1 MAHFR
6 RGLNSTRPL
15 VTKLALL
22 WAGVATLYAA
32 DSHTRAGLL
41 LDAASARAGETVTAA
56 IRLEMDPGWHT
67 YWRNPGESGLPTS
80 VTWTLPPGIT
90 AGELEWPPPEAYES
104 GGVTTYVYHDEVLLL
119 VRLTLAPEVQPGP
132 ARLQARV
139 DWLECQVACV
149 PGNAVVETTL
159 HVGAERQPSPQ
170 AALIQTWQERI
181 PRPDP
186 TLSVTATWQ
195 EKPTGNTATIILEG
209 SVDSMRQPPDSL
221 EGSVDGMRQPSD
233 FYPYGDEGYEI
244 APAVTRQPSP
254 AGTFRLAKTLK
265 RFADGFPVEIAG
277 ILVQPAT
284 ADTPVRA
291 VELRLSLAATDPL
304 GTAPGAATVE
314 PVSIGAG
321 SKAQNTS
328 LLLMLLFAFLGGLIL
343 NIMPC
348 VLPVIALKILGFVQ
362 QSKESPERVRRMGL
376 MYGLGVLLS
385 FLAIATVVVSVQQA
399 GGGASWGMQ
408 MQNPY
413 FRLALLVVVLLVAL
427 NLFGVFEI
435 VIGGAALGAAAKL
448 TTREGYPGAFF
459 NGILATALGTS
470 CTAPILAIAVGFA
483 FTQSPVIV
491 VLMFLTIGAG
501 LASPYVLLSWRPGW
515 LRFLPKPG
523 AWMQKFKVAMGFPML
538 GTAVWMFEFTAPS
551 YGPGGVLWL
560 GMFLAVIAF
569 VVWVWGEFIQRGTR
583 RKGLAAVACL
593 GLLAGAYVV
602 ILEGQLH
609 WRNPVGIST
618 STAVFKDTPDG
629 LEWRPWNPAAVDD
642 ARRSGHIVLV
652 DFTAK
657 WCPNCRSNKKFA
669 IDIPSVRT
677 RMQSLNAVPFRAD
690 YTDRDPRI
698 TDELKRYGR
707 AGVPLVLVFPAD
719 PTRPPLVLPELLTP
733 GIVLEALGQ
742 AAEIPR
748 TAGTKA

>member
-1 MAHFR
+1 MAQ
-6 RGLNSTRPL
+6 
-15 VTKLALL
+15 LALL
-22 WAGVATLYAA
+22 GAGLLSTSQAA
-32 DSHTRAGLL
+32 DSHTRASLL
-41 LDAASARAGETVTAA
+41 LDAASARPGETVTAA
-56 IRLEMDPGWHT
+56 IRLQMDPGWHT

-80 VTWTLPPGIT
+80 IAWTLPPGIT
-90 AGELEWPPPEAYES
+90 AGEIQWPPPEPYES
-104 GGVTTYVYHDEVLLL
+104 GGLTTYVYHDEVLLL
-119 VRLTLAPEVQPGP
+119 VPLALGDTVKPGP
-132 ARLQARV
+132 ALLQARV

-149 PGNAVVETTL
+149 PGSAPVQATL
-159 HVGAERQPSPQ
+159 EIGADRQPSPH
-170 AALIQTWQERI
+170 AALIQSWQARI

-186 TLSVTATWQ
+186 ARAVTATWQ
-195 EKPTGNTATIILEG
+195 EPPTSNTATFILQG
-209 SVDSMRQPPDSL
+209 SVDSMLHPA
-221 EGSVDGMRQPSD
+221 D
-233 FYPYGDEGYEI
+233 FYPYAHEDYEI

-254 AGTFRLAKTLK
+254 EGTFRLAKNLK
-265 RFADGFPVEIAG
+265 RFADSFPREIAG
-277 ILVQPAT
+277 ILVQPA
-284 ADTPVRA
+284 AAGSPARA
-291 VELRLSLAATDPL
+291 VEIRVPL
-304 GTAPGAATVE
+304 PPIGGQTPSGSGSSPAEPFAGTAGPGT
-314 PVSIGAG
+314 P
-321 SKAQNTS
+321 KAS

-362 QSKESPERVRRMGL
+362 QSKEAPERVRRLGL
-376 MYGLGVLLS
+376 MYGFGVLLS
-385 FLAIATVVVSVQQA
+385 FLAIAIVVVSVQQA

-435 VIGGAALGAAAKL
+435 VIGGTAMGAAAKL

-470 CTAPILAIAVGFA
+470 CTAPVLAIAVGFA
-483 FTQSPVIV
+483 FTQSPAII
-491 VLMFLTIGAG
+491 VLMFLTIGLG

-523 AWMQKFKVAMGFPML
+523 AWMHKFKVAMGFPML

-560 GMFLAVIAF
+560 GMFLAVIALT
-569 VVWVWGEFIQRGTR
+569 VWVWGEFIQRGTR
-583 RKGLAAVACL
+583 RKGLAAMICL

-609 WRNPVGIST
+609 WRNPVGN
-618 STAVFKDTPDG
+618 TASAGVFKDTPDG
-629 LEWRPWNPAAVDD
+629 LEWRPWSPVAVED
-642 ARRSGHIVLV
+642 ARRSGHVVLV

-669 IDIPSVRT
+669 IDIPSVRD
-677 RMQSLNAVPFRAD
+677 RMRQLNAIALRAD

-698 TDELKRYGR
+698 TEELKRYGR
-707 AGVPLVLVFPAD
+707 AGVPLVLVFPTD
-719 PTRPPLVLPELLTP
+719 PSRPPLVLPELLTP
-733 GIVLEALGQ
+733 GIVLEALDQ
-742 AAEIPR
+742 AAEASPA
-748 TAGTKA
+748 TGPKA

>member
-1 MAHFR
+1 MLIARFR
-6 RGLNSTRPL
+6 RRSNPWRLIVAS
-15 VTKLALL
+15 LALL
-22 WAGVATLYAA
+22 GAGLSTSQAA
-32 DSHTRAGLL
+32 DSHTRASLL
-41 LDAASARAGETVTAA
+41 LDAASARPGETVTAA
-56 IRLEMDPGWHT
+56 IRLQMDPTWHT

-80 VTWTLPPGIT
+80 IAWTLPPGIT
-90 AGELEWPPPEAYES
+90 AGDIQWPPPEPYES
-104 GGVTTYVYHDEVLLL
+104 GGLTTYVYHDEVLLL
-119 VRLTLAPEVQPGP
+119 VPLTLADAVKPGP
-132 ARLQARV
+132 ALLQARV

-149 PGNAVVETTL
+149 PGSAPVQATL
-159 HVGAERQPSPQ
+159 QIGTDRELSPH
-170 AALIQTWQERI
+170 AALIQSWQARI
-181 PRPDP
+181 PRPDAARA
-186 TLSVTATWQ
+186 VTAAWQ
-195 EKPTGNTATIILEG
+195 EPPTGSTATFILEG
-209 SVDSMRQPPDSL
+209 SVDSMLHPA
-221 EGSVDGMRQPSD
+221 D
-233 FYPYGDEGYEI
+233 FYPYPHEDYEI

-254 AGTFRLAKTLK
+254 EGTFRLAKNLK
-265 RFADGFPVEIAG
+265 RFADQFPQEIAG
-277 ILVQPAT
+277 ILVQPAV
-284 ADTPVRA
+284 AGSPARA
-291 VELRLSLAATDPL
+291 VEVRVNLPPTAEQTASGSGSSAAESFA
-304 GTAPGAATVE
+304 GTSGPGTPRA
-314 PVSIGAG
+314 
-321 SKAQNTS
+321 S
-328 LLLMLLFAFLGGLIL
+328 LLLMLAFAFLGGLIL

-362 QSKESPERVRRMGL
+362 QSKEAPERVRRLGL

-435 VIGGAALGAAAKL
+435 VIGGTALGAAAKL

-483 FTQSPVIV
+483 FTQSPVII

-523 AWMQKFKVAMGFPML
+523 AWMHKFKVAMGFPML

-560 GMFLAVIAF
+560 GMFLAVIALT
-569 VVWVWGEFIQRGTR
+569 VWVWGEFIQRGTR
-583 RKGLAAVACL
+583 RKGLATMICV

-609 WRNPVGIST
+609 WRNPVG
-618 STAVFKDTPDG
+618 STASASVFKDTPDG
-629 LEWRPWNPAAVDD
+629 LEWRPWSPAVVED
-642 ARRSGHIVLV
+642 ARRSGQIVLV

-669 IDIPSVRT
+669 IDIPSVRG
-677 RMQSLNAVPFRAD
+677 RMGQLNVVALRAD

-698 TDELKRYGR
+698 TEELKRYGR

-719 PTRPPLVLPELLTP
+719 PTRPALVLPELLTP
-733 GIVLEALGQ
+733 GIVLEALNQ
-742 AAEIPR
+742 AAGATPA
-748 TAGTKA
+748 TGPKA